1 VAAHHRLMRNLT
13 ASVIGQ
19 YQFSSY
25 EDGLND
31 GETEQLFLVGVSFEY
46 HFNRHFTAERA
57 TTTTN

>member
-1 VAAHHRLMRNLT
+1 MRNLT